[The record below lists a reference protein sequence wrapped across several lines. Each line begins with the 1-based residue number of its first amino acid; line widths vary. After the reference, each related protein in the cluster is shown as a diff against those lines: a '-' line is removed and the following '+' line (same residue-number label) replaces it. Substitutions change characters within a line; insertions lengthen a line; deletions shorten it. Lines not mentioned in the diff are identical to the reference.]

1 MNRRINSFPGFHL
14 IRDSRYH
21 THPKFLPFPSK
32 HVSIRKCPI
41 LTTVTLRIV
50 VICLL
55 GGAREE
61 TYMVVEIRD
70 TATQQSTHVLEDIEF
85 SRALF
90 ELYEGG
96 VVWFLS
102 F

>member
-1 MNRRINSFPGFHL
+1 
-14 IRDSRYH
+14 
-21 THPKFLPFPSK
+21 
-32 HVSIRKCPI
+32 
-41 LTTVTLRIV
+41 
-50 VICLL
+50 
-55 GGAREE
+55 
-61 TYMVVEIRD
+61 MVVEIRD

-102 F
+102 S